1 MLSGIMKGITDTVDT
16 TKKKVAGVLSSANE
30 DTKEASQEALDR
42 AAQSQYKLGDT
53 SSYFKPGASIQE
65 SANSVQDV
73 SLWSKAKGAMSS
85 VMGGGEKDI
94 GKLYADVDFD
104 DPENDE
110 LLGVIADTEQELE
123 DNKEEEEGYD
133 WAGLARTLQSIKGGE
148 PYKMSNAPAFKA
160 GWSGTGYKNPLLD
173 REYAE
178 LYNQPLYSPLTKR

>member
-1 MLSGIMKGITDTVDT
+1 MLSQIMKGVTDTVDS

-30 DTKEASQEALDR
+30 DTKEASQAALNK
-42 AAQSQYKLGDT
+42 AAESQYKLGDT
-53 SSYFKPGASIQE
+53 SSYFKPGTSIQE
-65 SANSVQDV
+65 GANSIQDV
-73 SLWSKAKGAMSS
+73 SLWNKAKGAMSS

-94 GKLYADVDFD
+94 GKLYEGVDFD

-123 DNKEEEEGYD
+123 DNKEEEEGFD
-133 WAGLARTLQSIKGGE
+133 WEEFSRTLQSVQGGKE
-148 PYKMSNAPAFKA
+148 FQMGNAPAFKA

-178 LYNQPLYSPLTKR
+178 LYNQPLYTPLTRR